1 MQANSY
7 GPVTGTILMHTTEYH
22 LWLKL
27 ERTTIRKNRLPPNM
41 SLSCLAAEPSLVVA
55 STYELPKQRV
65 AWNKVRRYWID
76 VLKERK
82 KPSCLSIRLA

>member
-27 ERTTIRKNRLPPNM
+27 ERTTTRKNRLPPNIP
-41 SLSCLAAEPSLVVA
+41 LSCLEAEQSLVDA
-55 STYELPKQRV
+55 TANELPEQRV